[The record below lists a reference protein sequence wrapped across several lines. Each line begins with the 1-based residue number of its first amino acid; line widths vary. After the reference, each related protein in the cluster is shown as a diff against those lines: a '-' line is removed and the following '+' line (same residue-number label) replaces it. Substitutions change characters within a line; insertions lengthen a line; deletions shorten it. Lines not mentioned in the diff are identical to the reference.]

1 MATKKPEPKTAPA
14 KDEPKKAEP
23 AVLPA
28 PEPKEPPTRDEQV
41 KAWTAPQ
48 EHTLDKLLEK
58 GDLVARYLEQ
68 HGQWETSVHNTHLGL
83 RQVRVLRYCE
93 CPICTDARAALK
105 LTD

>member
-1 MATKKPEPKTAPA
+1 MATKKKAPEK
-14 KDEPKKAEP
+14 

-28 PEPKEPPTRDEQV
+28 PEPKPAPKALTRDEEV

-48 EHTLDKLLEK
+48 KHDLDDLLEK

-68 HGQWETSVHNTHLGL
+68 HGQWETGVHNTHLGL
-83 RQVRVLRYCE
+83 RQVRTLRYCA